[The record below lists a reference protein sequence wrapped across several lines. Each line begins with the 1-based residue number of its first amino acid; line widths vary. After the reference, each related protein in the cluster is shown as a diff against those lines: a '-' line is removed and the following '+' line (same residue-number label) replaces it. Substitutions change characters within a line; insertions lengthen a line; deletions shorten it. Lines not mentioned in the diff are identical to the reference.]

1 MKMIST
7 GMMLAGV
14 MIAGCSTH
22 SAEKVVETKRE
33 TLASHETRAE
43 FLGIEDHVCRGL
55 TALCPD
61 QCGHSGSLARFKIVE
76 YIQFESFSEYGKKQE
91 QFSILVRDNQGRLKV
106 DPMLAD
112 SIDRFSPGDIV
123 LLSWNHDYVTKNGS
137 SGPERP
143 ITKLGKDFR

>member
-61 QCGHSGSLARFKIVE
+61 R
-76 YIQFESFSEYGKKQE
+76 
-91 QFSILVRDNQGRLKV
+91 
-106 DPMLAD
+106 
-112 SIDRFSPGDIV
+112 
-123 LLSWNHDYVTKNGS
+123 
-137 SGPERP
+137 
-143 ITKLGKDFR
+143 